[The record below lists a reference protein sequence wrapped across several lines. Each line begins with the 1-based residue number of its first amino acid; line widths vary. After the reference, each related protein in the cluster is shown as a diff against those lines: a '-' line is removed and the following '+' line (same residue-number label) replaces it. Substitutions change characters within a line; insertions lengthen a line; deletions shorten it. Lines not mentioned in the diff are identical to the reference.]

1 MYLQLWFSAFFSIFL
16 AFLFIQLKPCNS
28 VCFCKLNPL
37 DLFVDRTD
45 EIPGLKEQNYF
56 KHFFSDWW
64 SPFHKNIYKYLHI
77 SLLSK
82 IQEVCLWGFYDLM
95 KATFIGTFEARCF
108 SCNTNLSQQLPYAG
122 FASFRRQSKQ
132 VGTSRSVLP
141 CAKEKQ
147 IQHWRQRRRCQPHLL
162 SDWFTLKLF
171 HLLARMIGLLSCTS
185 NRNAFA

>member
-82 IQEVCLWGFYDLM
+82 IQEVCLWGFYYLM
-95 KATFIGTFEARCF
+95 KATFIGTFKARCF

-185 NRNAFA
+185 NRNTFA